1 MVIEVGLNSKDI
13 RSAIKRI
20 ENYKIELQRKAI
32 RFTDELAEIGITI
45 AKENT
50 FVEVDDE
57 YGNMGDFITFQKE
70 TTVSG
75 EGAVCILTAIG
86 QQYVKRWQNGEAL
99 VNPLLMAEFGSG
111 WRAIDGHQG
120 TFPNQHVAFMR
131 PWHWID
137 SKGVK
142 HESYGSEPSRPL
154 FKAKQEMEKQILE
167 VAYRVF
173 KT

>member
-1 MVIEVGLNSKDI
+1 MKINARLNTSDI
-13 RSAIKRI
+13 VSAIRQI
-20 ENYKIELQRKAI
+20 EDYQIGLHRKAI
-32 RFTDELAEIGITI
+32 EFTDELAKIGITI

-50 FVEVDDE
+50 YVEVDDV
-57 YGNMGDFITFQKE
+57 YRNMGDLIVFEKE
-70 TTVSG
+70 TTIDGGDV
-75 EGAVCILTAIG
+75 VCLVTAIG
-86 QQYVKRWQNGEAL
+86 KQYVKKWQNGEAL
-99 VNPLLMAEFGSG
+99 VDPLLMAEFGSG

-120 TFPNQHVAFMR
+120 TFPNQHVAFFR

-137 SKGVK
+137 SSGQP

-173 KT
+173 KG